1 MIAHGHV
8 YVNNRKVNIGSY
20 LLDVGDKITL
30 KNSEKSRKRVKEQLA
45 TNPNFTPQSWLQ
57 LNADKPE
64 ATIVAM
70 PTREDVQIPIE
81 EQLVVEFCSR

>member
-1 MIAHGHV
+1 ML
-8 YVNNRKVNIGSY
+8 S
-20 LLDVGDKITL
+20 VGDKITV
-30 KNSEKSRKRVKEQLA
+30 KKSEKSLKRIKEQLA
-45 TNPNFTPQSWLQ
+45 TNPNFSTQSWLQ

-70 PTREDVQIPIE
+70 PTRDDVQLPVE